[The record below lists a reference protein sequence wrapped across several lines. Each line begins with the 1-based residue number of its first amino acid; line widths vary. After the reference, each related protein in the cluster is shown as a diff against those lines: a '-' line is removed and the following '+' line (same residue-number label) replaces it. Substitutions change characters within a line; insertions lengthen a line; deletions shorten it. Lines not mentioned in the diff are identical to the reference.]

1 MKQHA
6 LALTLTTILAT
17 MAMQQAQAAAFNL
30 NEHSASGLG
39 RAFAGEA
46 AIADNASVLSRNPAA
61 MTRFKSMELSVAGTY
76 VRPNIDLQ
84 GQRDITALGV
94 GASDLDAQNI
104 APSAFIPTF
113 YLIQPLNDRWAWGLG
128 LFTNF
133 GLSTEFDNDYAA
145 GLIGGKTKLT
155 TYNFNPNIA
164 YRLNDQWSFGAG
176 VSAVYADATL
186 IRRAGAASASNPL
199 MTNDTA
205 LVDLNGNTL
214 DWGWNA
220 SSLFE
225 LDEANRWGL
234 SYRSGTT
241 LTFKGKFS
249 GSAAGVASVSPLTF
263 NEVDGTL
270 DLKLPAIAE
279 FSGYHKLAEQ
289 FAVHYSVQWTDWSV
303 FKDLTANSP
312 DCNDGTA
319 GECFTKPEEFS
330 DSWRYSIGGTYYLN
344 DIWTL
349 RAGLALDKQA
359 AHNVISIPDTERLWY
374 SLGLTYAANAQWSMD
389 LGMAY
394 LDGKDV
400 NINESLSSGLN
411 ATYTSTASAFLA
423 AAQLNYRF

>member
-249 GSAAGVASVSPLTF
+249 GSASGVSSVSPLAF